1 MPVITSI
8 KQQKAKNRVNIYL
21 DDKFGF
27 GIDLDSFVLL
37 NLRVGQEMT
46 TDDIEK
52 AKNTSDF
59 QKSLEKVYRFA
70 MTRPRSEKEFRDYFK
85 RKNFDESNHESILK
99 KLRHLDFLDDTKFA
113 KWWVDQRIKTKPIK
127 VIKLELSQKGIDRN
141 TIEDVLSET
150 EIDEEKLAKNLL
162 EKRMYRWKGLDKK
175 TAKQKMSQF
184 LMSKGFDWDVI
195 EKTITPL
202 TQSTQV

>member
-27 GIDLDSFVLL
+27 GIDLDNFVLA
-37 NLRVGQEMT
+37 NLRINQVLTEEEIDKLKVT
-46 TDDIEK
+46 
-52 AKNTSDF
+52 ADF
-59 QKSLEKVYRFA
+59 QKNLEKVYRFA
-70 MTRPRSEKEFRDYFK
+70 MTRPRSEKEYIDYFK

-202 TQSTQV
+202 T